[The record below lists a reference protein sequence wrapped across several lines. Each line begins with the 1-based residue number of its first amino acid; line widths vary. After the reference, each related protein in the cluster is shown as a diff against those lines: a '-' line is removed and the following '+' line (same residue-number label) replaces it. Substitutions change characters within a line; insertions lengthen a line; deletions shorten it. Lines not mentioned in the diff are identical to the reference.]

1 LQSAGLR
8 EPQLRPA
15 KARKKTLAVRKLR
28 PRKVL
33 AKKVAAESA
42 EHIMNDMKHIRHIT
56 IFAIAALALTGCFK
70 KVNNDTTFIVKPN
83 LQAVSSGELTPA
95 EGVWGYAYYVG
106 EKWEPA
112 SYEDAAAM
120 RITNIESGET
130 KEKPAAM
137 SQPYAEDDD
146 TGRIKIVTT
155 SPHVLL
161 VTIYKAGG
169 MYAFRHYDVGENIP
183 QTYLTLQFRIWKTD
197 KYVDSGW
204 TVNTPPAT
212 PEPEP
217 TPDPDEGGESGDGS
231 GSDESSGQSGDNSDS
246 DTVTD
251 GSN

>member
-1 LQSAGLR
+1 
-8 EPQLRPA
+8 
-15 KARKKTLAVRKLR
+15 
-28 PRKVL
+28 
-33 AKKVAAESA
+33 
-42 EHIMNDMKHIRHIT
+42 MNDMKHIRHIT

-112 SYEDAAAM
+112 SYEDAVAM
-120 RITNIESGET
+120 IVTNIESGAA

-137 SQPYAEDDD
+137 SKPYAEDDD
-146 TGRIKIVTT
+146 TERIKIATA

-161 VTIYKAGG
+161 VAIYEAGG

-183 QTYLTLQFRIWKTD
+183 QTYLTLQFRTWKTD

-204 TVNTPPAT
+204 TVNMSPS
-212 PEPEP
+212 
-217 TPDPDEGGESGDGS
+217 TPDPDESEGENGGDGS
-231 GSDESSGQSGDNSDS
+231 ENGEDNNTERDE
-246 DTVTD
+246 
-251 GSN
+251 